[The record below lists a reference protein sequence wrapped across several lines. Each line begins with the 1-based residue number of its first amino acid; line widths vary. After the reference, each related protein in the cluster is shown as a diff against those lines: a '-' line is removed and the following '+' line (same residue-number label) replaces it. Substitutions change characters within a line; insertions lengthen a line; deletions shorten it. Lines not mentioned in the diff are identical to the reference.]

1 MTILIQAA
9 TFIAAI
15 GVLIL
20 LVIKGFEIAKAI
32 KNIDKNKIREEKEK
46 KEKDALA
53 KLIRD
58 AQAKIDAIDSKKKK

>member
-58 AQAKIDAIDSKKKK
+58 AQAKIDAINSKKK